1 MVLLFV
7 GIYHSVVIIEEDT
20 DVKGG
25 VGVRE
30 TGTRDEGVDM
40 WVVRGVF
47 RAEVRGVSLS
57 KPGKSGGIN
66 FLRSIPQC
74 TC

>member
-7 GIYHSVVIIEEDT
+7 GIYRSKMVIIEEDT

-25 VGVRE
+25 VGVKE

-40 WVVRGVF
+40 WVVREVF

-57 KPGKSGGIN
+57 KPGKSGD
-66 FLRSIPQC
+66 
-74 TC
+74 